1 MNSLPPS
8 PFSNTDTA
16 FPSWFSSWRKA
27 PIRTPRPPL
36 GSALLSGVLLGP
48 PPPTLQLPYPQE
60 PQPPRDAPGPTPRFR
75 TLHTPAPAG
84 ATGLSGARTAPQHR
98 PATRPPPA
106 APLPHMLQEARL
118 ARRMASGW
126 RVRELTRACRATRE
140 LGDQGGAYTTP
151 SGDATAE
158 ETTAVSASRAG
169 QQLPPGPAP
178 RRTPRRRRRRPQV
191 PLGRARAAQA
201 QVPPPRAAPP
211 RPAPEPTQALACWR
225 RRRGTGSWPY
235 PPEVPGDAR
244 PRGEQREALPCG
256 E

>member
-1 MNSLPPS
+1 
-8 PFSNTDTA
+8 
-16 FPSWFSSWRKA
+16 
-27 PIRTPRPPL
+27 
-36 GSALLSGVLLGP
+36 
-48 PPPTLQLPYPQE
+48 
-60 PQPPRDAPGPTPRFR
+60 
-75 TLHTPAPAG
+75 
-84 ATGLSGARTAPQHR
+84 
-98 PATRPPPA
+98 
-106 APLPHMLQEARL
+106 
-118 ARRMASGW
+118 MASGW

-158 ETTAVSASRAG
+158 ATTAVSASRAG

-235 PPEVPGDAR
+235 PLEVPGDAR
-244 PRGEQREALPCG
+244 PGGEQREALPCG